1 MIIGLICLLSSDLPI
16 YNKIKNKHNYQ
27 KTPINS
33 KKWKKKTITKFNQQ
47 LK

>member
-1 MIIGLICLLSSDLPI
+1 MILGLICLLSSDLPI

-33 KKWKKKTITKFNQQ
+33 KNGRKKQ
-47 LK
+47 